1 MVIYTLKTKGHDRN
15 SNFLFLS
22 SQEFTNKTLKHLP
35 CIEAKLCNHLMKW
48 LAGSVDRDKTIF
60 SVAYDSPSLFP
71 SPVAFESSLPVIK
84 SVKCLICGKRLGKY
98 EYFPAGSSDNITL
111 AMKNFSFTL
120 PGRSPAVQQ
129 SLNLSSPIFSL
140 TQFGP
145 SSAVGMVLSRC

>member
-15 SNFLFLS
+15 SNFFFLS

-71 SPVAFESSLPVIK
+71 YPVAF
-84 SVKCLICGKRLGKY
+84 
-98 EYFPAGSSDNITL
+98 
-111 AMKNFSFTL
+111 
-120 PGRSPAVQQ
+120 
-129 SLNLSSPIFSL
+129 
-140 TQFGP
+140 
-145 SSAVGMVLSRC
+145 